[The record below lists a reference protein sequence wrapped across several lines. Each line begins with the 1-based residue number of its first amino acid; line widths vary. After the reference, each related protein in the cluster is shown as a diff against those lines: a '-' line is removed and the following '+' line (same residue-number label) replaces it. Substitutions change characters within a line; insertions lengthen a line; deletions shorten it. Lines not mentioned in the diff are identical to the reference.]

1 MEMLSYISLTAL
13 IIAIILGFFRKTNV
27 GIIAIGMT
35 FLLGKY
41 FGIKDKDIIKGF
53 SSSLFLTMAG
63 VSYLFG
69 LLMTNNTLENLSA
82 KIVSVTGKNKI
93 LLPIIMFLLGAL
105 LCAVGP
111 GAIPTLAIMP
121 IIAVPIAVASGYNP
135 VMLTIIAQCGVMGA
149 RMSPLTPEA
158 AVVMNLMSNQNLD
171 TNMLPIFLSHLLTGF
186 LISVFAFIYYKG
198 WKLDK
203 NIETTENKK
212 IIFNKE
218 QILSLIALLILIVS
232 VIKFKVNVGL
242 MAFTIGTVLVLLGA
256 GDEKRAISK
265 IPWNVILLVLG
276 VGILMNI
283 VSLSGGITL
292 MAEGMTNIM
301 SAKTAPSIMA
311 ISASI
316 MSFFSSGLGVV
327 FPTLIPTSSIIADN
341 LGIGTYAK
349 ELVAMV
355 TVGGTFTGISPI
367 STTGALIMSAV
378 ISDEQVK
385 DKFPQ
390 NKLFLELV
398 FWAFFTILLEIVLAY
413 LGVYKLFF

>member
-158 AVVMNLMSNQNLD
+158 AVVIDLMSNQNLD
-171 TNMLPIFLSHLLTGF
+171 TNMLPIFLCHLLTGL

-203 NIETTENKK
+203 NIETIENKK

-232 VIKFKVNVGL
+232 VIMFKVNVGL
-242 MAFTIGTVLVLLGA
+242 MAFTIGTILVLLGA
-256 GDEKRAISK
+256 GDEKKAISK

-327 FPTLIPTSSIIADN
+327 FPTLIPTSSIIANN
-341 LGIGTYAK
+341 LGIGAYVK

>member
-82 KIVSVTGKNKI
+82 KIVSATGKNKI
-93 LLPIIMFLLGAL
+93 LLPIIIFLLGAL

-158 AVVMNLMSNQNLD
+158 AVVIDLMSNQNLD
-171 TNMLPIFLSHLLTGF
+171 TNMLPIFLCHLLTGL

-203 NIETTENKK
+203 NIETIENKK

-232 VIKFKVNVGL
+232 VIMFKVNVGL
-242 MAFTIGTVLVLLGA
+242 MAFTIGTILVLLGA
-256 GDEKRAISK
+256 GDEKKAISK

-327 FPTLIPTSSIIADN
+327 FPTLIPTSSIIANN
-341 LGIGTYAK
+341 LGIGAYVK

-355 TVGGTFTGISPI
+355 TVGGTFAGISPI

-398 FWAFFTILLEIVLAY
+398 FWAFFTILLEVILAY

>member
-1 MEMLSYISLTAL
+1 MA
-13 IIAIILGFFRKTNV
+13 FF
-27 GIIAIGMT
+27 
-35 FLLGKY
+35 LGKY

-53 SSSLFLTMAG
+53 SSSLFLTMTG

-69 LLMTNNTLENLSA
+69 LLSANNTLENLSA
-82 KIVSVTGKNKI
+82 KIVSITGKNKI

-121 IIAVPIAVASGYNP
+121 IIAVPIAVAAGYNP
-135 VMLTIIAQCGVMGA
+135 VMLAIIAQCGVMGA

-158 AVVMNLMSNQNLD
+158 AVVIELMTNQGLD
-171 TNMLPIFLSHLLTGF
+171 GKMLPIFLSHIVTGF

-198 WKLDK
+198 WRIEK
-203 NIETTENKK
+203 NLEVSVNNEIKFNKK
-212 IIFNKE
+212 
-218 QILSLIALLILIVS
+218 QILSLLGLIIMIIA
-232 VIKFKVNVGL
+232 VIMLKVNVGL
-242 MAFTIGTVLVLLGA
+242 MAFAVGTILVLLGA
-256 GDEKRAISK
+256 GDEKKAISK

-276 VGILMNI
+276 VGVLMNI
-283 VSLSGGITL
+283 VSLSGG
-292 MAEGMTNIM
+292 
-301 SAKTAPSIMA
+301 TAPSIMA
-311 ISASI
+311 VSASV

-327 FPTLIPTSSIIADN
+327 FPTLIPTASIIADN
-341 LGIGTYAK
+341 LSITHYAK

-378 ISDEQVK
+378 ISDEQAK

-398 FWAFFTILLEIVLAY
+398 FWAFFTILLEVILAY

>member
-1 MEMLSYISLTAL
+1 MEMLSYVSLITL
-13 IIAIILGFFRKTNV
+13 IIAIVLGFLKKTNV
-27 GIIAIGMT
+27 GIIAITMA
-35 FLLGKY
+35 FFLGKY

-53 SSSLFLTMAG
+53 SSSLFLTMTG

-69 LLMTNNTLENLSA
+69 LLSANNTLENLSA
-82 KIVSVTGKNKI
+82 KIVSITGKNKI

-121 IIAVPIAVASGYNP
+121 IIAVPIAVAAGYNP
-135 VMLTIIAQCGVMGA
+135 VMLAIIAQCGVMGA

-158 AVVMNLMSNQNLD
+158 AVVIELMTNQGLD
-171 TNMLPIFLSHLLTGF
+171 GKMLPIFLSHIVTGF

-198 WKLDK
+198 WRIEK
-203 NIETTENKK
+203 NLEVNTNNEIK
-212 IIFNKE
+212 FNKE
-218 QILSLIALLILIVS
+218 QILSLLGLAIMIIS
-232 VIKFKVNVGL
+232 VIMFKVNVGL
-242 MAFTIGTVLVLLGA
+242 MAFAVGTILVLLGA
-256 GDEKRAISK
+256 GDEKKAISK
-265 IPWNVILLVLG
+265 IPWNV
-276 VGILMNI
+276 
-283 VSLSGGITL
+283 
-292 MAEGMTNIM
+292 
-301 SAKTAPSIMA
+301 
-311 ISASI
+311 

-327 FPTLIPTSSIIADN
+327 FPTLIPTSSIIADS
-341 LGIGTYAK
+341 LGISYYAK
-349 ELVAMV
+349 ELVTMV

-398 FWAFFTILLEIVLAY
+398 FWAFFTIILEVILAY

>member
-135 VMLTIIAQCGVMGA
+135 VMLAIIAQCGVMGA

-158 AVVMNLMSNQNLD
+158 AVVIDLMSNQNLD
-171 TNMLPIFLSHLLTGF
+171 TNMLPIFLCHLLTGL

-203 NIETTENKK
+203 NIESTENKK

-232 VIKFKVNVGL
+232 VIMFKVNVGL
-242 MAFTIGTVLVLLGA
+242 MAFTIGTILVLLGA
-256 GDEKRAISK
+256 GDEKKAISK

-292 MAEGMTNIM
+292 MAEGMANIM

>member
-82 KIVSVTGKNKI
+82 KIVSATGKNKI
-93 LLPIIMFLLGAL
+93 LLPIIIFLLGAL

-158 AVVMNLMSNQNLD
+158 AVVIDLMSNQNLD
-171 TNMLPIFLSHLLTGF
+171 TNMLPIFLCHLLTGL

-203 NIETTENKK
+203 NIETIENKK

-218 QILSLIALLILIVS
+218 QTLSLIALLILIVS
-232 VIKFKVNVGL
+232 VIMFKVNVGL
-242 MAFTIGTVLVLLGA
+242 MAFTIGTILVLLGA
-256 GDEKRAISK
+256 GDEKKAISK

-327 FPTLIPTSSIIADN
+327 FPTLIPTSSIIANN
-341 LGIGTYAK
+341 LGIGAYVK

-355 TVGGTFTGISPI
+355 TVGGTFAGISPI

-398 FWAFFTILLEIVLAY
+398 FWAFFTILLEVILAY

>member
-135 VMLTIIAQCGVMGA
+135 VMLAIIAQCGVMGA

-158 AVVMNLMSNQNLD
+158 AVVIDLMSNQNLD
-171 TNMLPIFLSHLLTGF
+171 TNMLPIFLCHLLTGL

-232 VIKFKVNVGL
+232 VIMFKVNVGL
-242 MAFTIGTVLVLLGA
+242 MAFTIGTILVLLGA
-256 GDEKRAISK
+256 GDEKKAISK

-327 FPTLIPTSSIIADN
+327 FPTLIPTSSIIANN
-341 LGIGTYAK
+341 LGIGAYVK

-398 FWAFFTILLEIVLAY
+398 FWAFFTILLEVILAY

>member
-41 FGIKDKDIIKGF
+41 FGIKDKDIVKGF
-53 SSSLFLTMAG
+53 SSSLFLTMTG

-135 VMLTIIAQCGVMGA
+135 VMLAIIAQCGVMGA

-158 AVVMNLMSNQNLD
+158 AVVMDLMSNQNLD
-171 TNMLPIFLSHLLTGF
+171 TNMLPIFLCHFLTGL

-198 WKLDK
+198 WKLGK
-203 NIETTENKK
+203 NIETIENKK

-232 VIKFKVNVGL
+232 VIMFKVNVGL
-242 MAFTIGTVLVLLGA
+242 IAFTIGSILVLLGA
-256 GDEKRAISK
+256 GDEKKAISK
-265 IPWNVILLVLG
+265 IPWNVILLVLD